1 MKQFICSDCNK
12 RFRFANKPKF
22 CPYCGSSHVS
32 HDNGKAAENAKQKI
46 EELNQLIV
54 ELNAA
59 RDIYCEAYA
68 KYESVR
74 RTLLTYADRGVIA
87 KKDIPTAD
95 QKKLIDALYDY
106 RRQRKVA
113 KEKA

>member
-1 MKQFICSDCNK
+1 MKTFICSDCEK

-22 CPYCGSSHVS
+22 CPYCASPNVNP
-32 HDNGKAAENAKQKI
+32 DNARATENAKLKI
-46 EELNQLIV
+46 EELNQLV
-54 ELNAA
+54 AEVNAA

-68 KYESVR
+68 KYEAAR
-74 RTLLTYADRGVIA
+74 RVLVTYADRGIIA

-106 RRQRKVA
+106 RKQRKVA
-113 KEKA
+113 KEKP

>member
-22 CPYCGSSHVS
+22 CPYCASSDVS
-32 HDNGKAAENAKQKI
+32 LDNGRAAENAKQKI

-68 KYESVR
+68 KYENVR

-87 KKDIPTAD
+87 KKDIPVAD

-106 RRQRKVA
+106 RKQRKVA
-113 KEKA
+113 KEMP

>member
-22 CPYCGSSHVS
+22 CPYCGSPDVGL
-32 HDNGKAAENAKQKI
+32 DNGKATENAKKKI

-54 ELNAA
+54 ELNEA

-87 KKDIPTAD
+87 KKYIPTAD

-113 KEKA
+113 KEKP